1 MATADPAFASFEEK
15 WLQANPE
22 QRVVAVFL
30 EPRQRRLVHA
40 FGKLVHELEQ
50 AIFDVREPQ
59 VAAAKLDWWHH
70 ELAAAATGNARHP
83 VSRELF
89 AQIAIG
95 RVEHSRWAEL
105 IGGGLA
111 LLDPPSAPSLDAVFN
126 TLSIF
131 YRPVAAIESAVL
143 DADSRQ
149 NAANADLWISSHLL
163 RSVAL
168 LERSERRQILPLD
181 LLARHGLTRATAARP
196 GAERAGLLRDYLNAV
211 GERLDSSLI
220 ASTRASVGRRVRAR
234 LDRDLAAK
242 AGGGRDPLAFLG
254 AAGAN
259 RWRTIW
265 YAWREARHSRA
276 RTDGGGLLTP

>member
-1 MATADPAFASFEEK
+1 MAPAEPAFASFEEK

-22 QRVVAVFL
+22 QRVVAIFL
-30 EPRQRRLVHA
+30 EPRQRRLAHA
-40 FGKLVHELEQ
+40 FGTLVHELEQ

-59 VAAAKLDWWHH
+59 VAAAKLDWWRH
-70 ELAAAATGNARHP
+70 ELTAAATGNARHP

-105 IGGGLA
+105 IDGGLA
-111 LLDPPSAPSLDAVFN
+111 LLDPPSAPSLDAVFD
-126 TLSIF
+126 TLSTF
-131 YRPVAAIESAVL
+131 YRPAAAIESAVL
-143 DADSRQ
+143 DPNSRQ
-149 NAANADLWISSHLL
+149 NAANAELWISSHLL

-168 LERSERRQILPLD
+168 LERPERCQVLPLD

-196 GAERAGLLRDYLNAV
+196 SAERAALLRDYLNAV

-242 AGGGRDPLAFLG
+242 AAHGSDPLAFLG
-254 AAGAN
+254 AAGPN

-276 RTDGGGLLTP
+276 RGDGGGLSAP